1 MMEQTVLSKAEL
13 ARKLNVSRARI
24 SQLCHE
30 GLPVLASGKVE
41 LQAALNW
48 ISTHVDRSRDVGRTH
63 RTAPAPQMGIDSAPM
78 QPDAGRA
85 LLIARAKKALAD
97 AKRAERVERQQ
108 AGELFEVTKVVEY
121 ATELSHLVRDHA
133 LAQADRLA
141 GLVVTVTVPAEAYLI
156 IRRDNEAML
165 VKLSKALASLPQ

>member
-1 MMEQTVLSKAEL
+1 MEQTVLSKAEL

-24 SQLCHE
+24 TQLCHE
-30 GLPVLASGKVE
+30 GLPVLANGKVE

-63 RTAPAPQMGIDSAPM
+63 RPVPAPQVGIDSPPM

-133 LAQADRLA
+133 MAQADRLA
-141 GLVVTVTVPAEAYLI
+141 GLVAAVTVPAEAYRI
-156 IRRDNEAML
+156 IRKDNEVML
-165 VKLSKALASLPQ
+165 VKLSKALAALPQ

>member
-1 MMEQTVLSKAEL
+1 MEPTVLSKAEL
-13 ARKLNVSRARI
+13 ARKLNVSRARV
-24 SQLCHE
+24 SQLCHA
-30 GLPVLASGKVE
+30 GLPVLANGKVE

-63 RTAPAPQMGIDSAPM
+63 RTAPAPQMGIANPPM
-78 QPDAGRA
+78 QADAGRA

-108 AGELFEVTKVVEY
+108 AGELFEATKVVEY

-141 GLVVTVTVPAEAYLI
+141 GLVVAITVPAEAYRI
-156 IRRDNEAML
+156 IRKDNEAML
-165 VKLSKALASLPQ
+165 VKLSKALASLPE

>member
-1 MMEQTVLSKAEL
+1 MEQTVLSKAEL

-24 SQLCHE
+24 SQLCHG
-30 GLPVLASGKVE
+30 GLPVLANGKVE

-48 ISTHVDRSRDVGRTH
+48 ISSHVDRSRDAGRTH
-63 RTAPAPQMGIDSAPM
+63 KPAPAPQMGLANPPL
-78 QPDAGRA
+78 QADAGRA

-97 AKRAERVERQQ
+97 AKRAERVERHQ
-108 AGELFEVTKVVEY
+108 AGELVEATKVAEY
-121 ATELSHLVRDHA
+121 ATELGHLVRDHV

-141 GLVVTVTVPAEAYLI
+141 GLVAAVTAPAEAYRI
-156 IRRDNEAML
+156 IRKDNEAML